1 MADTEDRKPKS
12 PESAPGSPPTRE
24 AEPQSAP
31 QPRAKVDLAE
41 PETLSVVVVDT
52 PVAEPVPET
61 RVEVPVRVPVRTD
74 IPVEEPPARPRVS
87 SGYLF
92 LVVLIVGV
100 LFLSFKNI
108 YQPLFVHVEDSIE
121 RRVLGEPSKIYQ
133 APESN
138 PHTHQQKEKHSLK
151 W

>member
-1 MADTEDRKPKS
+1 MAETDDRKPKS
-12 PESAPGSPPTRE
+12 PDSASPSPPTPESESR
-24 AEPQSAP
+24 SAP
-31 QPRAKVDLAE
+31 QGQAKVDLAE

-74 IPVEEPPARPRVS
+74 IPVEEPPLGRRVS

-100 LFLSFKNI
+100 FFLLFKNI
-108 YQPLFVHVEDSIE
+108 YQPFFVHVEDSVE

-133 APESN
+133 APQSN
-138 PHTHQQKEKHSLK
+138 PHTHQEKEKHSLK

>member
-1 MADTEDRKPKS
+1 MAEGDERKPQS
-12 PESAPGSPPTRE
+12 PAPASPSPPAPESES
-24 AEPQSAP
+24 QSAP
-31 QPRAKVDLAE
+31 QARAKVDVAE

-52 PVAEPVPET
+52 PIAEPVPET

-74 IPVEEPPARPRVS
+74 IPVEEPPVRPRVS

-92 LVVLIVGV
+92 LVVLILGV
-100 LFLSFKNI
+100 FFLLFKNI
-108 YQPLFVHVEDSIE
+108 YQPFFVHVEDSIE

-133 APESN
+133 APQSN
-138 PHTHQQKEKHSLK
+138 PHTHQEKEKHSLK